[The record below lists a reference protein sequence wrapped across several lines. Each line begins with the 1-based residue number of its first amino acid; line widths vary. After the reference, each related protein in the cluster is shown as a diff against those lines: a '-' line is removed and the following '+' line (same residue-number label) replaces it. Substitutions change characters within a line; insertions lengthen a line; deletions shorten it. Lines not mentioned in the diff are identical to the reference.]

1 MNCLIRIGAS
11 CGGTPARRASD
22 LQRSKARRRAA
33 LGARPAFEPGRRVPQ
48 AMRTGSP
55 TQARCRLTRR
65 VACRSG
71 GRPRTAVR

>member
-1 MNCLIRIGAS
+1 MPDSYWRKLWRYARPEGERSAAIEGPAS
-11 CGGTPARRASD
+11 G
-22 LQRSKARRRAA
+22 A